1 MRDNLSRAGLTLL
14 IIFTTLLLVA
24 YVKNLAEKEPTVVY
38 IQDPNYVQNIGE
50 AQRRLKAQGLYHG
63 PIDYKWGQGTEQG
76 YRDYCAIE
84 AVEGE

>member
-1 MRDNLSRAGLTLL
+1 MKNTVLSIVSG
-14 IIFTTLLLVA
+14 LLLLFFGFCIGIV
-24 YVKNLAEKEPTVVY
+24 VGIPPREPKV